1 MMNEPDKSTFFID
14 LQRLVVDYVKTRL
27 ELTQLVAFEK
37 ISKIVAYLVIG
48 VILAL
53 LFFFGL
59 LFASVVLGLFL
70 SDLLGSPL
78 FGFGIIAVIYLLVF
92 IIILA
97 LRNKLIAPVIIN
109 SIIKIL
115 YERSQSDEDEIK
127 ED

>member
-1 MMNEPDKSTFFID
+1 MINEPDKSTFFID
-14 LQRLVVDYVKTRL
+14 LQRIVVDYIKTRL

-37 ISKIVAYLVIG
+37 ISKIVAYLLIG

-59 LFASVVLGLFL
+59 LFASIVLGIYL
-70 SDLLGSPL
+70 SEVLESQL
-78 FGFGIIAVIYLLVF
+78 FGFGIIALIYLGVF
-92 IIILA
+92 LFIFV
-97 LRNKLIAPVIIN
+97 LRNRLIAPVIIN

-115 YERSQSDEDEIK
+115 YERSQQDEDE

>member
-59 LFASVVLGLFL
+59 LFASVVLGIFL

-78 FGFGIIAVIYLLVF
+78 FGFGIIALIYLLVF
-92 IIILA
+92 IVIFG

-115 YERSQSDEDEIK
+115 YERSQSDEDEIQ

>member
-1 MMNEPDKSTFFID
+1 MMNEPDKSTFFVD

-59 LFASVVLGLFL
+59 LFASVVLGIFL
-70 SDLLGSPL
+70 SDLLGSTL
-78 FGFGIIAVIYLLVF
+78 IGFGIIALIYLLVF
-92 IIILA
+92 MVILS

-115 YERSQSDEDEIK
+115 YERSQSDEDEIQ

>member
-1 MMNEPDKSTFFID
+1 MMNEPDKSTFFVD

-59 LFASVVLGLFL
+59 LFASGVLGLFL

-78 FGFGIIAVIYLLVF
+78 FGFGIIAVLYLVVF
-92 IIILA
+92 MIILA

>member
-1 MMNEPDKSTFFID
+1 MMNEPDKSTFFVD

-59 LFASVVLGLFL
+59 LFASVVLGIFL
-70 SDLLGSPL
+70 SDLLGSTL
-78 FGFGIIAVIYLLVF
+78 VGFGIIALIYLLVF
-92 IIILA
+92 MVILS

>member
-1 MMNEPDKSTFFID
+1 MNEPDKSTFFVD

-59 LFASVVLGLFL
+59 LFASVVLGIFL
-70 SDLLGSPL
+70 SDLMGSPL
-78 FGFGIIAVIYLLVF
+78 FGFGIIALIYLLVF
-92 IIILA
+92 IIILV

-115 YERSQSDEDEIK
+115 YERSQSDEDEIQ

>member
-1 MMNEPDKSTFFID
+1 MMNEPDKSTFFVD

-48 VILAL
+48 LILAL

-59 LFASVVLGLFL
+59 LFASVVLGIFL
-70 SDLLGSPL
+70 SDLLGSTL
-78 FGFGIIAVIYLLVF
+78 VGFGIIALIYLLVF
-92 IIILA
+92 MVILS

-115 YERSQSDEDEIK
+115 YERSQSDEDEIQ

>member
-1 MMNEPDKSTFFID
+1 MINEPDKSTFFID
-14 LQRLVVDYVKTRL
+14 LQRIVVDYIKTRL

-37 ISKIVAYLVIG
+37 ISKIVAYLLIG

-59 LFASVVLGLFL
+59 LFASIVLGIYL
-70 SDLLGSPL
+70 SEVLESQLL
-78 FGFGIIAVIYLLVF
+78 GFGIIALIYLGVF
-92 IIILA
+92 LFIFV
-97 LRNKLIAPVIIN
+97 LRNRLIAPVIIN

-115 YERSQSDEDEIK
+115 YERSQQDDDE

>member
-37 ISKIVAYLVIG
+37 ISKIIAYLVIG

-59 LFASVVLGLFL
+59 LFASLVLGLFL
-70 SDLLGSPL
+70 SDLLGNTL
-78 FGFGIIAVIYLLVF
+78 LGFGIIALLYLVVF
-92 IIILA
+92 IVILG

-115 YERSQSDEDEIK
+115 YERSQSDEDEIQ

>member
-1 MMNEPDKSTFFID
+1 MNEPDKSTFFVD

-59 LFASVVLGLFL
+59 LFASVVLGIFL
-70 SDLLGSPL
+70 SDLLGSTL
-78 FGFGIIAVIYLLVF
+78 VGFGIIALIYLLVF
-92 IIILA
+92 MVILS

-115 YERSQSDEDEIK
+115 YERSQSDEDEIQ

>member
-1 MMNEPDKSTFFID
+1 MNEPDKSTFFVD

-59 LFASVVLGLFL
+59 LFASVVLGIFL
-70 SDLLGSPL
+70 SDLLGSTL
-78 FGFGIIAVIYLLVF
+78 VGFGIIALIYLLVF
-92 IIILA
+92 MVILS

>member
-1 MMNEPDKSTFFID
+1 MMNEPDKSTFFAD

-59 LFASVVLGLFL
+59 LFASVVLGIFL
-70 SDLLGSPL
+70 SDLLGSTL
-78 FGFGIIAVIYLLVF
+78 VGFGIIALIYLLVF
-92 IIILA
+92 MVILS

-115 YERSQSDEDEIK
+115 YERSQSDEDEIQ

>member
-1 MMNEPDKSTFFID
+1 MINEPDKSTFFID
-14 LQRLVVDYVKTRL
+14 LQRIVVDYIKTRL

-37 ISKIVAYLVIG
+37 ISKIVAYLLIA

-59 LFASVVLGLFL
+59 LFASIVLGIYL
-70 SDLLGSPL
+70 SEVLESQL
-78 FGFGIIAVIYLLVF
+78 FGFGIIALIYLGVF
-92 IIILA
+92 LFIFV
-97 LRNKLIAPVIIN
+97 LRNRLIAPVIIN

-115 YERSQSDEDEIK
+115 YERSQQDEDE

>member
-1 MMNEPDKSTFFID
+1 MNEPDKSTFFAD

-59 LFASVVLGLFL
+59 LFASVVLGIFL
-70 SDLLGSPL
+70 SDLLGSTL
-78 FGFGIIAVIYLLVF
+78 VGFGIIALIYLLVF
-92 IIILA
+92 MVILS

-115 YERSQSDEDEIK
+115 YERSQSDEDEIQ

>member
-1 MMNEPDKSTFFID
+1 MNEPDKSTFFID
-14 LQRLVVDYVKTRL
+14 LQGLVVDYVKTRL
-27 ELTQLVAFEK
+27 KLTQLVAFEK

-70 SDLLGSPL
+70 SDLLGSL
-78 FGFGIIAVIYLLVF
+78 LLGFGIIALLYLVVF
-92 IIILA
+92 IVILG
-97 LRNKLIAPVIIN
+97 LRNKLIAPIIIN

-115 YERSQSDEDEIK
+115 YERSQSDEDEIQ

>member
-1 MMNEPDKSTFFID
+1 MINEPDKSTFFID
-14 LQRLVVDYVKTRL
+14 LQRIVVDYVKTRL

-37 ISKIVAYLVIG
+37 ISKIVAYLLIA

-59 LFASVVLGLFL
+59 LFASIVLGIYL
-70 SDLLGSPL
+70 SEVLESQL
-78 FGFGIIAVIYLLVF
+78 FGFGIIALIYLGVF
-92 IIILA
+92 LFIFV
-97 LRNKLIAPVIIN
+97 LRNRLIAPVIIN

-115 YERSQSDEDEIK
+115 YERSQQDEDE

>member
-1 MMNEPDKSTFFID
+1 MINEPDKSTFFID
-14 LQRLVVDYVKTRL
+14 LQRIVVDYVKTQL

-37 ISKIVAYLVIG
+37 ISKIVAYLLIA

-59 LFASVVLGLFL
+59 LFASIVLGIYL
-70 SDLLGSPL
+70 SEVLESQL
-78 FGFGIIAVIYLLVF
+78 FGFGIIALIYLGVF
-92 IIILA
+92 LFIFV
-97 LRNKLIAPVIIN
+97 LRNRLIAPVIIN

-115 YERSQSDEDEIK
+115 YERSQQDEDE

>member
-37 ISKIVAYLVIG
+37 ISKIIAYLVIG

-59 LFASVVLGLFL
+59 LFASAVLGLFL
-70 SDLLGSPL
+70 SDLLGSL
-78 FGFGIIAVIYLLVF
+78 LLGFGIIALLYLIVF
-92 IIILA
+92 IVILA

-115 YERSQSDEDEIK
+115 YERSQSDEDEIQ

>member
-59 LFASVVLGLFL
+59 LFASVVLGIFL
-70 SDLLGSPL
+70 SDLLGSTL
-78 FGFGIIAVIYLLVF
+78 IGFGIIALIYLLVF
-92 IIILA
+92 MVILS

-115 YERSQSDEDEIK
+115 YERSQSDEDEIQ

>member
-1 MMNEPDKSTFFID
+1 MMNEPDKSTFFLD

-78 FGFGIIAVIYLLVF
+78 FGFGIIAVLYLLVF
-92 IIILA
+92 MIILA
-97 LRNKLIAPVIIN
+97 LRNNPPPTTTTSPGTPSPAESVV
-109 SIIKIL
+109 SV
-115 YERSQSDEDEIK
+115 ESST
-127 ED
+127 

>member
-1 MMNEPDKSTFFID
+1 MNEPDKSTFFID

-59 LFASVVLGLFL
+59 LFASVVLGIFL
-70 SDLLGSPL
+70 SDLLGSTL
-78 FGFGIIAVIYLLVF
+78 IGFGIIALIYLLVF
-92 IIILA
+92 MVILS

-115 YERSQSDEDEIK
+115 YERSQSDEDEIQ

>member
-1 MMNEPDKSTFFID
+1 MMNEPDKSTFFVD

-59 LFASVVLGLFL
+59 LFASVVLGIFL
-70 SDLLGSPL
+70 SDLMGSPL
-78 FGFGIIAVIYLLVF
+78 FGFGIIALIYLLVF
-92 IIILA
+92 IIILV

-115 YERSQSDEDEIK
+115 YERSQSDEDEIQ

>member
-37 ISKIVAYLVIG
+37 ISKIIAYLVIG

-59 LFASVVLGLFL
+59 LFASLVLGLFL
-70 SDLLGSPL
+70 SDLLGNTL
-78 FGFGIIAVIYLLVF
+78 LGFGIIALLYLVVF
-92 IIILA
+92 IVILG